1 MWGSFLAKGH
11 RPCVTWAVRNSETR
25 GQHANSVLG
34 APEYRGSLE
43 LNACYD
49 ATHLSI
55 KKPIPVTRN
64 S

>member
-11 RPCVTWAVRNSETR
+11 RPCVTWAVGNSETR

-49 ATHLSI
+49 AESFEH
-55 KKPIPVTRN
+55 
-64 S
+64 